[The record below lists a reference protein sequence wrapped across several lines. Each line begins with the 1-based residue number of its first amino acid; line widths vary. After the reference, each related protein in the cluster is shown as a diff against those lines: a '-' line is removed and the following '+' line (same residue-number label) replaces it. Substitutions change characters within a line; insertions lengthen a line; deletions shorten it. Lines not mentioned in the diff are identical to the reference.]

1 MRFVD
6 LELTLG
12 GTVAITCAL
21 MCGCLQHCPFSFA
34 PFELFVGLR
43 GSWGI
48 ARRRL
53 TCMIIAES
61 YLTYCQGTLILG
73 DFGVRFLYSFVGP
86 ILLRSL
92 CLFH

>member
-6 LELTLG
+6 LELTLS
-12 GTVAITCAL
+12 GTVVITCAL
-21 MCGCLQHCPFSFA
+21 MRGCLQHCPFSFA

-48 ARRRL
+48 ARRQL

-61 YLTYCQGTLILG
+61 CLTYCQGTLVLG
-73 DFGVRFLYSFVGP
+73 YFGVLFFYSFCWAY
-86 ILLRSL
+86 ST
-92 CLFH
+92 